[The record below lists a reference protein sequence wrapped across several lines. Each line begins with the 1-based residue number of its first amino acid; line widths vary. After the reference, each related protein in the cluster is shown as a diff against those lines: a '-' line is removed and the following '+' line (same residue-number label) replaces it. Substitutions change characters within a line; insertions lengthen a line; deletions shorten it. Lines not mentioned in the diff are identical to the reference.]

1 MRVFWFLCGNEAT
14 PSSRIHGIKVHD
26 KLLRMGYGSQI
37 VHKAPRFMEDLYYP
51 AWIVGL
57 FRFFISRNDT
67 VVFQKVN
74 GARTVRLLRSLKSK
88 GIRSVFIDC
97 DLPLK
102 KEMAL
107 LCDVTICPSVELF
120 NRYQEVGVSN
130 VYCIPDAVESFM
142 PPTSSVGKKKT
153 ILWFGKS
160 GQGKWEGLEWF
171 RQEVFPKV
179 MDKWKFVTV
188 SDHKDSTV
196 KWEASTAA
204 EIVNKADLVI
214 IPVSQND
221 SDQVK
226 SANRCT
232 QSMALGVPV
241 LCNYTGSYR
250 EVIVDSH
257 NGMISSD
264 KNEWIAFIRRMEDDQ
279 LLATTK
285 ANAFRTAEGFSMD
298 NLVGQW
304 ISSLKIDKG
313 DTSPS
318 YSILLFAR
326 LLAFQHSVK
335 KFLSRLKKKVSAR
348 PQIQPVNE
356 RIK

>member
-26 KLLRMGYGSQI
+26 KLRSMGYCSQI
-37 VHKAPRFMEDLYYP
+37 VHKAPRYMEDLYYP

-57 FRFFISRNDT
+57 FRFFISRNDV

-74 GARTVRLLRSLKSK
+74 GPRTVRLLKSLKSK
-88 GIRSVFIDC
+88 GVRTVFIDC

-107 LCDVTICPSVELF
+107 LCDVTICPSGDLLD
-120 NRYQEVGVSN
+120 RYQDMGVSN
-130 VYCIPDAVESFM
+130 VFCIPDAVESFL
-142 PPTSSVGKKKT
+142 PPRPSTSEKKT
-153 ILWFGKS
+153 IIWFGKS

-171 RQEVFPKV
+171 RQEVFPSV
-179 MDKWKFVTV
+179 TDKWGFVTV
-188 SDHKDSTV
+188 SDHSDSTF
-196 KWEASTAA
+196 KWETSTAPG
-204 EIVNKADLVI
+204 IINKADLVI

-241 LCNYTGSYR
+241 LCNYTRSYR
-250 EVIVDSH
+250 EVIVDNH
-257 NGMISSD
+257 NGMISND
-264 KNEWIAFIRRMEDDQ
+264 KNGWVAFIKTMEDDR
-279 LLATTK
+279 LLAITK

-298 NLVGQW
+298 NLIGQW
-304 ISSLKIDKG
+304 ISSVKIDKG
-313 DTSPS
+313 DTTQS

-326 LLAFQHSVK
+326 LLSFQHSVK
-335 KFLSRLKKKVSAR
+335 KVLSRLKKKVS
-348 PQIQPVNE
+348 V
-356 RIK
+356 